1 MACRCRKK
9 IVVVLSVLV
18 TVLCTS
24 NGFPQETPPEL
35 RHQPARLEVV
45 QEYLNKLG
53 YIKAR
58 PFREK
63 NLEGLAFIIKD
74 KRTEE
79 IIKLSALLNPN
90 DRLLKIECHDLA
102 TVPPNPDRLI
112 LLFQKLTELNGT
124 RTIGKYYVNFDNGK
138 IQYFYF
144 QSVLGGICYADFE
157 RTIRLI
163 EIILFND
170 IKNIRELSAS

>member
-1 MACRCRKK
+1 MACRCRKT
-9 IVVVLSVLV
+9 IVFILSAMV
-18 TVLCTS
+18 TVLCYS
-24 NGFPQETPPEL
+24 SAFPQETPPEL

-53 YIKAR
+53 YTKAR

-74 KRTEE
+74 KRTDE

-124 RTIGKYYVNFDNGK
+124 RTIGKYYVNFDNGQ

-144 QSVLGGICYADFE
+144 QSVLGGICFADFE
-157 RTIRLI
+157 RTVRLI

-170 IKNIRELSAS
+170 IKSIRELSAS